1 MLNEVQS
8 RVRDISRLVLAV
20 LLLGL
25 AVPAVARA
33 QLVAA
38 ATVESQY
45 RLRGVSLTD
54 NEPDVRLSLS
64 DDFAS
69 GAYAGASIIG
79 GETVRDGVQAL
90 GYVAYAGFAK
100 QMANGLGW
108 DVGATNSDIVLYLP
122 VQRGIGSAQNTPGAP
137 GYNPNATQAGT
148 HRYTID
154 YSELY
159 AGVSLPDLSA
169 RLYVSP
175 DYLGQNLRTAYLDV
189 TASIRPVSQLRLYAH
204 LGGLTPLG
212 GSAGPNSDRQRG
224 DLGAGAA
231 WEFRRSEVQLGW
243 TATTPQLEYPVGY
256 RQARDALI
264 VSLTAFF

>member
-1 MLNEVQS
+1 MRNDLQS
-8 RVRDISRLVLAV
+8 RGRDIFRLVLAV

-45 RLRGVSLTD
+45 RFRGVSLTD
-54 NEPDVRLSLS
+54 GEPDVRLSLS
-64 DDFAS
+64 YDHAS

-79 GETVRDGVQAL
+79 GETARDGVQAL

-108 DVGATNSDIVLYLP
+108 DVGATNADMILYLP
-122 VQRGIGSAQNTPGAP
+122 VQQIIRSAQNTPGAP
-137 GYNPNATQAGT
+137 GYNPSAAQDATQ
-148 HRYTID
+148 RYRIN

-159 AGVSLPDLSA
+159 AGVSMPDLSA

-189 TASIRPVSQLRLYAH
+189 TASIRPMSQLRLYAH

-212 GSAGPNSDRQRG
+212 GSEGPNSDRQHG

-231 WEFRRSEVQLGW
+231 WEFRHSEVQLGW

-264 VSLTAFF
+264 VSLTGFF